1 MQKWVFQQLTGIWY
15 YVPILLKSRTTE
27 DVVIKNIAMHELGL
41 VIKPEVNRRGLENM
55 HKESKRKSSEQENLK
70 RIEKELQESELRY
83 HMLIE
88 QLPDNILIHD
98 LEGKILYTNASR
110 VEVLGAKNAEEI
122 IGRNAMELVHPESRE
137 YVMNAIKESLE
148 EYHNGLE
155 CKKVLEHKFIRF
167 DGSEFYGEATGVP
180 FFYKGQ
186 LAIQTTV
193 RDITRRKQAE
203 EALNK
208 LKDNLENMVEER
220 TQKLEVANELL
231 INEIEDRKRIEEQKD
246 QIQTQLFQAQKMEV
260 VGRFASGIA
269 HDFNNINTIIKTV
282 SGLALDELSE
292 DFSRDQVKEYLETIN
307 ATTERGANLTR
318 QLLISTRNQPTTF
331 KQLKPGTVIESMTNT
346 LRHILEENI
355 VIRTV
360 LAPDLWDIN
369 ADKGNIDQIIM
380 NLVLNARD
388 SMVLSGGMIYVK
400 AENVVIDEECMDV
413 PDTKPGKYVC
423 IIVEDSGAGME
434 RTVVDRLFEPFFS
447 TKAPGKGLGLG
458 LSVISTIVKMHNGAI
473 IVSSEPEKGSVFK
486 VYFPAISN
494 TALVEDKGEL
504 LKKPIGHGER
514 ILLVEDESFLLK
526 SLALML
532 SKSNYLVFQAKN
544 AKEAIDIFEKES
556 GEIDLVFTDVVLP
569 GRSGVQLVEELLIK
583 KPELKVIFTSGYLD
597 IESQWPFIQKGGYG
611 FFQKPYDQLD
621 LLMTINETLTV

>member
-1 MQKWVFQQLTGIWY
+1 
-15 YVPILLKSRTTE
+15 
-27 DVVIKNIAMHELGL
+27 
-41 VIKPEVNRRGLENM
+41 
-55 HKESKRKSSEQENLK
+55 
-70 RIEKELQESELRY
+70 
-83 HMLIE
+83 
-88 QLPDNILIHD
+88 
-98 LEGKILYTNASR
+98 
-110 VEVLGAKNAEEI
+110 
-122 IGRNAMELVHPESRE
+122 
-137 YVMNAIKESLE
+137 
-148 EYHNGLE
+148 
-155 CKKVLEHKFIRF
+155 
-167 DGSEFYGEATGVP
+167 
-180 FFYKGQ
+180 
-186 LAIQTTV
+186 
-193 RDITRRKQAE
+193 
-203 EALNK
+203 
-208 LKDNLENMVEER
+208 
-220 TQKLEVANELL
+220 
-231 INEIEDRKRIEEQKD
+231 
-246 QIQTQLFQAQKMEV
+246 
-260 VGRFASGIA
+260 
-269 HDFNNINTIIKTV
+269 
-282 SGLALDELSE
+282 
-292 DFSRDQVKEYLETIN
+292 
-307 ATTERGANLTR
+307 
-318 QLLISTRNQPTTF
+318 
-331 KQLKPGTVIESMTNT
+331 
-346 LRHILEENI
+346 
-355 VIRTV
+355 
-360 LAPDLWDIN
+360 
-369 ADKGNIDQIIM
+369 
-380 NLVLNARD
+380 
-388 SMVLSGGMIYVK
+388 MVLSGGMIYVK